1 MKLRQVPDFGTWR
14 AACSRCH
21 GCVDIELEVA
31 INILLQ
37 RGSLATLD
45 AQPIKDQ
52 ADGYYVRV
60 GNNASLRFRWN
71 DPYIENAEFV
81 CGDLK

>member
-1 MKLRQVPDFGTWR
+1 M
-14 AACSRCH
+14 
-21 GCVDIELEVA
+21 A

-45 AQPIKDQ
+45 ARPIKGQ
-52 ADGYYVRV
+52 ADGYYVSV
-60 GNNASLRFRWN
+60 GKNASLRFRWN

-81 CGDLK
+81 CGDIK